1 MEYHCNEVASN
12 SGMDVILEKKQEAI
26 LLFFKALV
34 RPNLKS
40 CIQFWSPCFKK
51 DRHIRKGQKESNKN
65 DRSFRE
71 PDLWGRLKELG
82 LFSLESTKGET

>member
-40 CIQFWSPCFKK
+40 CIQF
-51 DRHIRKGQKESNKN
+51 
-65 DRSFRE
+65 
-71 PDLWGRLKELG
+71 
-82 LFSLESTKGET
+82 